1 MFKLIFVATL
11 LAHVNCQD
19 TAADSTCNQQPIIQ
33 NICGS
38 SEFPAIN
45 VEGNNRP
52 NVAQGRPG
60 RIGPKG
66 LRGFKGSKVGS
77 TANYCRY
84 LIYLALKISFQQ
96 QIISGSKSTNGGKW
110 CLLNVL

>member
-33 NICGS
+33 QFYSS

-66 LRGFKGSKVGS
+66 MRGFKGFKVGT
-77 TANYCRY
+77 TANRCRY
-84 LIYLALKISFQQ
+84 LIYLALRILLQP
-96 QIISGSKSTNGGKW
+96 QIKDCKRTNSGEW
-110 CLLNVL
+110 